1 MTANKEQDYNNLP
14 KKSGTG
20 NFDGNSEVE
29 KNRKTGSDEIDL
41 IELFLAFWKERRI
54 LYITIGVFAV
64 IGLIIAFTADEEYTS
79 EVKLLPEERDQG
91 GVSSGIARQFGMQ
104 DFRTETTEGTIS
116 ARYYPDIAKSI
127 LFIQPILDHKVYLNE
142 INDSLTVKSYF
153 NDHYSR
159 FDLISEV
166 RSVVSDYTIRLPF
179 TIQGWFKR
187 SSNGEETAPSVPE
200 ESEAEVSKQEISDMG
215 VTDLGLAEEMGYTID
230 LTRSELRAINS
241 FKDRIEIEREDGII
255 IVSVKMPEPELSAE
269 LTDKVTRSLIDY
281 IKDYRTEKARKDMEY
296 TRERYE
302 EARRNFERAQERL
315 ARFRDE
321 SRGELTQMA
330 RTEEELLQSEYDL
343 AFNVYNNLA
352 GRLEEARLK
361 LQEETPVVKVLE
373 PAMIP
378 SSPSEPN
385 REFLFIV
392 YLVLGF
398 IVGNGIIFFKLVRR
412 KIKEAISNRG

>member
-1 MTANKEQDYNNLP
+1 MSTRQENESEKMEQP
-14 KKSGTG
+14 RTPEKSG
-20 NFDGNSEVE
+20 SHEVE
-29 KNRKTGSDEIDL
+29 VKKGSPGSEEIDL
-41 IELFLAFWKERRI
+41 IELFLAFWRERRI
-54 LYITIGVFAV
+54 VYYTVAAFFV
-64 IGLIIAFTADEEYTS
+64 IGLIVAFTADEEYTS
-79 EVKLLPEERDQG
+79 EVKLLPEETDRQSS
-91 GVSSGIARQFGMQ
+91 VSGIARQFGVQ
-104 DFRTETTEGTIS
+104 DYRTETREGTIA

-127 LFIQPILDHKVYLNE
+127 LFIKPILDHKVYVNE
-142 INDSLTVKSYF
+142 INDSLTVESYF
-153 NDHYSR
+153 NDHYSS
-159 FDLISEV
+159 FDLPSKI
-166 RSVVSDYTIRLPF
+166 RSIIRDYTIRLPF
-179 TIQGWFKR
+179 TIQSWFAR
-187 SSNGEETAPSVPE
+187 SSDEEETSSRE
-200 ESEAEVSKQEISDMG
+200 SGESEEEVSKEEIRERG
-215 VTDLGLAEEMGYTID
+215 VTDLSIAEERGYTIN
-230 LTRSELRAINS
+230 LTRSELRAINN

-255 IVSVKMPEPELSAE
+255 KVSVKMPEPELSAE